1 MKTIIKLIITILIFI
16 LIFRSVDITGV
27 GTAIRNVDMKFV
39 VLALFIQLMSTVVAS
54 YRWFLI
60 MKALQFGQDF
70 QFYFRSYFKGTF
82 FNQGL
87 PTTIGGDA
95 LRVLDVAKLGFKKRE
110 SFYGVFI
117 DRIVGLLGLLLL
129 NLLANGLNPN
139 LLEEKIFYL
148 INGIVLISI
157 FGIFT
162 VMALKKIRVLE
173 NHRLGKLFFDLSIR
187 LNTVYRKADDAA
199 TQISLS
205 IAIHLLS
212 IVSIFV
218 LGKSVGLEYDL
229 LTYLVIMPPVF
240 LLTLIPVSLAGW
252 GVREGAMLG
261 LFLLIGADKALIL
274 TISLMY
280 GIIVLTTSLP
290 GIYFYLQGSRSLAG
304 KDKT

>member
-1 MKTIIKLIITILIFI
+1 MAKTIIKFAVTVLIFI
-16 LIFRSVDITGV
+16 LIFRAVNIKHVGAALRSVNIT
-27 GTAIRNVDMKFV
+27 
-39 VLALFIQLMSTVVAS
+39 LAFIALLVQLLSTVVAS

-60 MKALQFGQDF
+60 MKALQFGQNF
-70 QFYFRSYFKGTF
+70 AFYLRSYFKGTF

-129 NLLANGLNPN
+129 NLLANGLNPD
-139 LLEEKIFYL
+139 LLEKKFFYL
-148 INGIVLISI
+148 INGIVVTCIV
-157 FGIFT
+157 GILS
-162 VMALKKIRVLE
+162 VMAIKKITVLE
-173 NHRLGKLFFDLSIR
+173 KYPVGKLFFDLSTR
-187 LNTVYRKADDAA
+187 LNTVYRRSNDAA
-199 TQISLS
+199 KQISLS
-205 IAIHLLS
+205 VVIHFLS

-218 LGKSVGLEYDL
+218 LGMSVGLEYDL

-240 LLTLIPVSLAGW
+240 LLTLVPVSLAGW

-261 LFLLIGADKALIL
+261 LFLLIGADKTLVL

-280 GIIVLTTSLP
+280 GFIVLITSLP
-290 GIYFYLQGSRSLAG
+290 GLVFYLKGSHSL
-304 KDKT
+304 

>member
-1 MKTIIKLIITILIFI
+1 MKTIIKIIITVLIFI
-16 LIFRSVDITGV
+16 LIFRSVDISSV
-27 GTAIRNVDMKFV
+27 GSAISNMDLKLVA
-39 VLALFIQLMSTVVAS
+39 LALFIQLLSTTIAS
-54 YRWFLI
+54 YRWYLI

-95 LRVLDVAKLGFKKRE
+95 LRVMDVARLGFKKRE
-110 SFYGVFI
+110 SFYGIFI

-129 NLLANGLNPN
+129 NLMANGLNPD
-139 LLEEKIFYL
+139 LLEKRFFYL
-148 INGIVLISI
+148 INGIVLVSI
-157 FGIFT
+157 IGVLTI
-162 VMALKKIRVLE
+162 MALKKIRILE
-173 NHRLGKLFFDLSIR
+173 NHRLGKLFYDLSIR

-261 LFLLIGADKALIL
+261 LFLLIGADKTLVL

-280 GIIVLTTSLP
+280 GVIVLTSSLP
-290 GIYFYLQGSRSLAG
+290 GIYFFLKGKPESAG

>member
-1 MKTIIKLIITILIFI
+1 MPSAPMKTLIKLIITVIIFI
-16 LIFRSVDITGV
+16 LIFRSVDISSV
-27 GTAIRNVDMKFV
+27 GSAMSNMDVKLILLAFV
-39 VLALFIQLMSTVVAS
+39 IQLMSTVVAS

-60 MKALQFGQDF
+60 MKALQFGQNF

-95 LRVLDVAKLGFKKRE
+95 LRVMDVAKLGFKKRE

-129 NLLANGLNPN
+129 NLMANGLNPD
-139 LLEEKIFYL
+139 LLEKKFFYL

-157 FGIFT
+157 IGVLT
-162 VMALKKIRVLE
+162 VMALKKIRILE

-187 LNTVYRKADDAA
+187 LNTVYRKVDDAA

-205 IAIHLLS
+205 IAIHLFS

-218 LGKSVGLEYDL
+218 LGKSVGLEYEL

-240 LLTLIPVSLAGW
+240 LLTLVPISLAGW

-261 LFLLIGADKALIL
+261 LFLLIGADKTLIL
-274 TISLMY
+274 AISLMY

-290 GIYFYLQGSRSLAG
+290 GMVFYLKGNRSL
-304 KDKT
+304 